1 MPLSSTLQPGLWVVS
16 TPLGNPGDLSPRA
29 AQTIA
34 EADLVLAEDTRRAGQ
49 LLSRCGVVARQ
60 FLSLHEHNE
69 LERIDFVLQELIE
82 GKTLAL
88 VSDAGTP
95 LLCDPGFRLIR
106 ACRERGIFVSVVP
119 GPSAA
124 LAALVGSGIA
134 PQPFVFLGFLP
145 RKTGEQAKIFAQYMH
160 LPCTLV
166 FFERKDRLADTL
178 QVAASC
184 LGRREVCLARELTKT
199 YEEFIFGFLG
209 EPSAQGSE
217 RPFPPPDLLGE
228 LTVVIGPPLEEARTE
243 EKQVLALAGRLAAQ
257 SPNLKPR
264 ALAREVH
271 ELCSGWSLK
280 EIYEFLQ
287 R

>member
-1 MPLSSTLQPGLWVVS
+1 MQAGLWVVS

-29 AQTIA
+29 AKTIA
-34 EADLVLAEDTRRAGQ
+34 EADLVLAEDTRRTGQ
-49 LLSRCGVVARQ
+49 LLSRCGVEARQ

-69 LERIDFVLQELIE
+69 LERIEFVLQELAK
-82 GKTLAL
+82 GQTLAL

-95 LLCDPGFRLIR
+95 LLSDPGFKLIR
-106 ACRERGIFVSVVP
+106 ACREKGFFVSVVP

-145 RKTGEQAKIFAQYMH
+145 RKGGEQAKIFAQYAH

-209 EPSAQGSE
+209 EPFVKGGE
-217 RPFPPPDLLGE
+217 EPFPPPDLLGE
-228 LTVVIGPPLEEARTE
+228 LTVVIGPPLEEARTH
-243 EKQVLALAGRLAAQ
+243 EKQVLLLAGRLAAEN
-257 SPNLKPR
+257 PDLKPR
-264 ALAREVH
+264 AVARKVQ

-280 EIYEFLQ
+280 EVYEFLQ
-287 R
+287 K